1 VPGMRAPGDGGSARF
16 AGYAAGRRVRLPL
29 LVFDRLIAEL
39 SGAELKVLLYIM
51 RHTFCTGIADE
62 VMPMARLVEN
72 TGLSLRHTRLALG
85 GLTARGVV
93 LVQRR
98 QDVERGKLPS
108 RFGVKVI
115 GEAAPFAPSTGEAGT
130 VVRAGRPE
138 DTSAEPARPVW
149 LVPAAGLR
157 DTEDRSPVDQTRPVQ
172 EPSPDTLPPTILPLL
187 EGEAVAPPP
196 FAASAQ
202 SRQTG
207 TEPRR
212 HGAGFSRPM
221 PSSMMRDNNPI
232 WASVKQILAQRLPYR
247 TFEERVACTAS
258 IISGGPELIIAV
270 QDEYHRW
277 WLESKLGQQ
286 VRDALAEAGHANIRM
301 RYINY
306 SGPIPSE
313 NSRN

>member
-1 VPGMRAPGDGGSARF
+1 
-16 AGYAAGRRVRLPL
+16 L

-93 LVQRR
+93 LVQHR

-108 RFGVKVI
+108 RFGVKAI
-115 GEAAPFAPSTGEAGT
+115 GEAVPFAPPVGVAGT
-130 VVRAGRPE
+130 AIRAGRVEEP
-138 DTSAEPARPVW
+138 SAEPARPVW
-149 LVPAAGLR
+149 LVPATGAR
-157 DTEDRSPVDQTRPVQ
+157 
-172 EPSPDTLPPTILPLL
+172 
-187 EGEAVAPPP
+187 EAVADGSPIERTVPVREQAP
-196 FAASAQ
+196 DVFLPSVLVMPEIEAGAPSPYAAAVQ
-202 SRQTG
+202 NRQTIV
-207 TEPRR
+207 EPRR
-212 HGAGFSRPM
+212 IGTGLSRTI
-221 PSSMMRDNNPI
+221 PSSMTRDNNPI

-258 IISGGPELIIAV
+258 VGSGGPELIIAV

-286 VRDALAEAGHANIRM
+286 VRDALAEAGHANTRM

-313 NSRN
+313 HNRN